1 MSNPLET
8 DDRAPHMTGLVKGIV
23 EDLQIL
29 IRQEFELAKAEMKDQ
44 GERAAKGAAFFGVAL
59 AFTLFALALL
69 TLTGVHL
76 LAWLTGWPLW
86 TCYGL
91 VGGICILIAAAA
103 AGWAYDKVKR
113 IRLIP
118 PQTAETMKENVRW
131 LQNQT

>member
-1 MSNPLET
+1 MSNRLDT
-8 DDRAPHMTGLVKGIV
+8 DDRGPHMTDLVRGII
-23 EDLQIL
+23 EDLQTL

-44 GERAAKGAAFFGVAL
+44 AERVVQGAAFLGIAI
-59 AFTLFALALL
+59 AFILFALALL

-86 TCYGL
+86 VCYGL
-91 VGGICILIAAAA
+91 IGGVCVLIAAAA
-103 AGWAYDKVKR
+103 AGWAYEKVKR

-118 PQTAETMKENVRW
+118 PQTAETMKENVQW